1 MVGVGNSDKAL
12 VAGEKINGEEEAS
25 VLDEFGLDQI
35 YDRASSTWSLK
46 VEERWVSGYCQ

>member
-35 YDRASSTWSLK
+35 YDK
-46 VEERWVSGYCQ
+46 RWVSGYCQ